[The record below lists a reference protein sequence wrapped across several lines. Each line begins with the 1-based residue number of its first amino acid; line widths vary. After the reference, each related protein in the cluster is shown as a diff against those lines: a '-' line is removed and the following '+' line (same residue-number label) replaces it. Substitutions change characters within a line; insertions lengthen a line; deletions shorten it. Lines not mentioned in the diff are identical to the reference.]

1 MLTYTYPDV
10 HMRAHFHANRSTK
23 THNIGRAIERNR
35 YETKNEK
42 S

>member
-10 HMRAHFHANRSTK
+10 HMRAHFHAQRRTK
-23 THNIGRAIERNR
+23 THNIGCAVELR
-35 YETKNEK
+35 NEK